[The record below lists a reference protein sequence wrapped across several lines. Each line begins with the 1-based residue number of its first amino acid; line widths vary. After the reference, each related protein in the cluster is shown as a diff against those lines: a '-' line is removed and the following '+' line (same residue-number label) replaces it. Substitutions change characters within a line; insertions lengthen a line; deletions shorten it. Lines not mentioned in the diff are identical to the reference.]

1 MGKHGSGRAPRR
13 ARALVTL
20 GAAALGLFL
29 CEAAVRWGGLS
40 PLPQPVFTGDIFRL
54 LDDPVQRYD
63 NQPGAECTVTFVD
76 EPGAPPR
83 QVLARIN
90 ADGFRGPRVP
100 RERSAGVARI
110 ACVGDSHTFGWG
122 VEEGET
128 WPAVLSRQLDARVG
142 PGTIEVLNAGVNAYD
157 CEQERVWL
165 ERTVLGWKPDV
176 VVWQWFF
183 NDIAM
188 PGHQLGDS
196 QKPGFLLRLLQPRR
210 GGLIG
215 AARRASRAFDLVA
228 ERVYQ
233 RLAFDLYST
242 ARGEM
247 FADGN
252 TAWLRTQESLRAAKA
267 SCQASGAR
275 FVVVLLPFLHR
286 RGGELAGHQAHEQLA
301 AFCRAE
307 QIEVLDL
314 DPLFAPLDVSA
325 LRLHPRETHANARAY
340 ELAGVRISDWILE
353 QGFLTGGAALAQSR

>member
-1 MGKHGSGRAPRR
+1 MEKLGPARASLR

-20 GAAALGLFL
+20 GAGTLGLFV
-29 CEAAVRWGGLS
+29 CEAVVRWGGLS
-40 PLPQPVFTGDIFRL
+40 PLPQPVFSGEILRL

-63 NQPGAECTVTFVD
+63 NQPGAECTVSFVD

-90 ADGFRGPRVP
+90 ADGFRGPRVL
-100 RERSAGVARI
+100 REHSAGVARI

-122 VEEGET
+122 VSEGET
-128 WPAVLSRQLDARVG
+128 WPAVLSRELDLRVG
-142 PGTIEVLNAGVNAYD
+142 SGKIEVLNAGVIAYD
-157 CEQERVWL
+157 CEQERLWL

-176 VVWQWFF
+176 VVWQWFL
-183 NDIAM
+183 NDISM
-188 PGHQLGDS
+188 RGQELRDS
-196 QKPGFLLRLLQPRR
+196 QKPGLALRLLHPQS
-210 GGLIG
+210 GGLIS
-215 AARRASRAFDLVA
+215 AARRVSRALDLVA

-233 RLAFDLYST
+233 RLAFDLYGT

-247 FADGN
+247 FGDDDP
-252 TAWLRTQESLRAAKA
+252 AWLRNQAALRAANA

-286 RGGELAGHQAHEQLA
+286 RGGELAGRQAHEQLA

-314 DPLFAPLDVSA
+314 DPLFTPLDVSA

-340 ELAGVRISDWILE
+340 ELAGQSIADWILE
-353 QGFLTGGAALAQSR
+353 RGFLPSSAALAQSR

>member
-1 MGKHGSGRAPRR
+1 MGKQAAGRGSNR

-20 GAAALGLFL
+20 GAGALGLVL
-29 CEAAVRWGGLS
+29 CEAVVRWGGLS

-63 NQPGAECTVTFVD
+63 NQPGAECTVSFVD

-90 ADGFRGPRVP
+90 ADGFRGPSVP
-100 RERSAGVARI
+100 RERSAGVVRI

-122 VEEGET
+122 VGDGET
-128 WPAVLSRQLDARVG
+128 WPAVLSRELDARVG
-142 PGTIEVLNAGVNAYD
+142 PGKVEVLNAGVSAYD
-157 CEQERVWL
+157 CEQERLWL

-176 VVWQWFF
+176 VIWQWFL
-183 NDIAM
+183 NDIAL
-188 PGHQLGDS
+188 PGQPLRDS
-196 QKPGFLLRLLQPRR
+196 QKPGLALRLLHPSR

-215 AARRASRAFDLVA
+215 AARSVSRAFDLVA

-233 RLAFDLYST
+233 RLAFDLYGT

-247 FADGN
+247 FGDDDP
-252 TAWLRTQESLRAAKA
+252 AWQRNQDALRAARA
-267 SCQASGAR
+267 SCQASGVR
-275 FVVVLLPFLHR
+275 FAVVLIPFLHR
-286 RGGELAGHQAHEQLA
+286 RGGELAGHRAHEQLS

-340 ELAGVRISDWILE
+340 ELVGESTAEWILE
-353 QGFLTGGAALAQSR
+353 RGILPAGAALAQSR